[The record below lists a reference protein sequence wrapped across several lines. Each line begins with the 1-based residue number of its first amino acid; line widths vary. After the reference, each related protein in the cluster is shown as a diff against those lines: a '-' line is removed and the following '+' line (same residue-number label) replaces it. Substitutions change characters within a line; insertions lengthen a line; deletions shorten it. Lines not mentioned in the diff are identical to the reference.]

1 MKYTVNGPVR
11 RIGPSIGPFTKGKIY
26 NTYHLEGMGTMV
38 NDDTGAAQIICGHG
52 APLQEHFWE
61 EVCPSE
67 GQCDPVT
74 ASPTAA
80 IGLLQQKLNLI
91 RSQRDELQRQV
102 NDLHAGLRECEA
114 DLGEQQRVVSV
125 LVASGALKESVLKS
139 AQDLVSQ
146 EMDHE

>member
-102 NDLHAGLRECEA
+102 DDLHAGLRRHEA
-114 DLGEQQRVVSV
+114 NFLKMTRVVDV
-125 LVASGALKESVLKS
+125 LLASGAIDKHMLKS
-139 AQDLVSQ
+139 AQDLVEQ
-146 EMDHE
+146 EKRNE